1 MNLSKLVCRSQ
12 KGVTLLELL
21 LAMTILSIVLLT
33 FTHFFYQAGTYNLSN
48 QNKTI
53 ALNVARNAM
62 MFLEKENFIEI
73 RNSFYTDATP
83 VTATEDQFGLYL
95 CKDSGDQTEGY
106 TLNPLS
112 ESKMEEPPPL
122 PTGCRPVTINGGDY
136 YVTVS
141 SEKTAEEE
149 NNDTFY
155 NYYIP
160 VKVKVSWYQNE
171 KKKET
176 ELEGTIKSEDLR

>member
-1 MNLSKLVCRSQ
+1 MNLSKLVSQSQ

-33 FTHFFYQAGTYNLSN
+33 FTRFFYQAGTYNLSN
-48 QNKTI
+48 QNKTV

-73 RNSFYTDATP
+73 RNNFYEGATP
-83 VTATEDQFGLYL
+83 VTATGNQLGLHL
-95 CKDSGDQTEGY
+95 CKNRDNQTEGY
-106 TLNPLS
+106 KLHS
-112 ESKMEEPPPL
+112 SEPPAEKP
-122 PTGCRPVTINGGDY
+122 PKSPVDCRPVSINGGDY

-141 SEKTAEEE
+141 AGTTPAEED
-149 NNDTFY
+149 NAQFY

-171 KKKET
+171 NKKET